1 MSLQSN
7 FQYYEHFPCDL
18 WHGCLS
24 KEVLL
29 YRTGLLACGWSGGH
43 CWWSP
48 VLVAFLAFQDT
59 QKTTFPILCAVEQGH
74 ATVIKFCYFWA
85 EASKS
90 QLAILLSPFLC
101 LGAPLK
107 LHGDT
112 GVMRLKKFGE
122 VEGNCPRESPGPTG
136 DFV

>member
-1 MSLQSN
+1 M
-7 FQYYEHFPCDL
+7 
-18 WHGCLS
+18 
-24 KEVLL
+24 
-29 YRTGLLACGWSGGH
+29 
-43 CWWSP
+43 
-48 VLVAFLAFQDT
+48 AFLTFQDT
-59 QKTTFPILCAVEQGH
+59 QKTKFPILCAIEQGH

-122 VEGNCPRESPGPTG
+122 VEGNCLRELPGPTG